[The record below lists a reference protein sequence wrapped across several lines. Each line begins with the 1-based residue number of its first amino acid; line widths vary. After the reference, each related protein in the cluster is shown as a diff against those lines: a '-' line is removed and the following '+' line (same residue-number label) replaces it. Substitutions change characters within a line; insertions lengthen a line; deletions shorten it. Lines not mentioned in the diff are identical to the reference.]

1 MLYRFLNYTISYK
14 IIFGDKNQKTKETQ
28 TLQMSMF
35 NKILGGGYIRITREY
50 DDGVFKRETHP
61 AIA

>member
-28 TLQMSMF
+28 TLQMIKF
-35 NKILGGGYIRITREY
+35 DKNLRRRKYEEE
-50 DDGVFKRETHP
+50 VFKRETHP
-61 AIA
+61 AVA